1 MNANARKRN
10 VLTVVAIVVYMSIA
24 AV

>member
-24 AV
+24 VV